1 MTGSSVLLYCCSD
14 VAHKLAVIISGQ
26 TMEIEAAASSKM
38 MVPIYQTTW
47 CHIPKDHN
55 VCKTHYVHEIL
66 QRLKY
71 TKLIFCFF
79 FLGWLVIGPS
89 TAGNVPLILFCG
101 FVHGSNLT
109 SNKQLSIF
117 E

>member
-1 MTGSSVLLYCCSD
+1 MF
-14 VAHKLAVIISGQ
+14 A
-26 TMEIEAAASSKM
+26 
-38 MVPIYQTTW
+38 
-47 CHIPKDHN
+47 
-55 VCKTHYVHEIL
+55 
-66 QRLKY
+66 
-71 TKLIFCFF
+71 KLIFCFS

-89 TAGNVPLILFCG
+89 PAGKVLLILFFG